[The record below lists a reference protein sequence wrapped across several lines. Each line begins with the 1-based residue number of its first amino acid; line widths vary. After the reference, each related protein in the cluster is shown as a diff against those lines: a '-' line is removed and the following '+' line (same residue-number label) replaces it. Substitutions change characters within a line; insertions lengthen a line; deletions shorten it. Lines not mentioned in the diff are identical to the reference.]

1 MHHNSFYLGA
11 GGIYLDQHSHSRYPP
26 FLVRNPARP
35 DCLFFPQGICP
46 IQDTPLRS
54 SRYECGS
61 FSEIYLHL
69 RRPAD
74 SSFIDQAACQ
84 LQGLAKTILTSRE
97 FFPGYVSVLSV
108 RFPDYICIHVYT
120 RRNMFSVC
128 TDEKE

>member
-35 DCLFFPQGICP
+35 DCLFFPRGIHP
-46 IQDTPLRS
+46 IRHTPLRS
-54 SRYECGS
+54 SRYKCGS

-74 SSFIDQAACQ
+74 YSFIDQAACQ
-84 LQGLAKTILTSRE
+84 LQGLAKSISISITVDAPE
-97 FFPGYVSVLSV
+97 NFFEGIFQFSSKI
-108 RFPDYICIHVYT
+108 FPDISH
-120 RRNMFSVC
+120 RLKNN
-128 TDEKE
+128 